1 MRCFVAAWPDEPA
14 RLALASLSDDV
25 RQRTEHR
32 RATHADDLHLT
43 LAFIG
48 DLTDEVAFDLAD
60 AVAKLRFK
68 PFGWQLD
75 TLGFFEEASVV
86 WVGAAAD
93 RPKPLVDLAD
103 RVRALLDQ
111 MNVAY
116 DRRPLTPHVT
126 LLRGV
131 KRFAAQR
138 VAPILWRIESI
149 ALYRSAPARQASRYA
164 RVAPYGAET

>member
-1 MRCFVAAWPDEPA
+1 MRCFVAAWPDETT

-32 RATHADDLHLT
+32 RATHVNDLHLT

-48 DLTDEVAFDLAD
+48 DLADEVAFDLAD
-60 AVAKLRFK
+60 SVAKLRFK
-68 PFGWQLD
+68 PFGLQLD
-75 TLGFFEEASVV
+75 KLGFVEEESVV
-86 WVGAAAD
+86 WVGAASD
-93 RPKPLVDLAD
+93 TPKPLVDLAD
-103 RVRALLDQ
+103 RVRALLDR

-116 DRRPLTPHVT
+116 DRRPLRPHVT

-131 KRFAAQR
+131 KKFAAER

-149 ALYRSAPARQASRYA
+149 ALYRSAPPGRASRYV
-164 RVAPYGAET
+164 RVAP

>member
-1 MRCFVAAWPDEPA
+1 MRCFVAAWPDETT

-25 RQRTEHR
+25 RQRIEHR
-32 RATHADDLHLT
+32 RATHADDLHVT

-48 DLTDEVAFDLAD
+48 DLADDVAFDLAY
-60 AVAKLRFK
+60 AVTKLRFK

-75 TLGFFEEASVV
+75 TLGFFEKAGVV
-86 WVGAAAD
+86 WVGAAD
-93 RPKPLVDLAD
+93 KTMRPLAELAE

-111 MNVAY
+111 TNVAY
-116 DRRPLTPHVT
+116 DRKPLAPHVT

-131 KRFAAQR
+131 KRFAAER

-149 ALYRSAPARQASRYA
+149 ALYRSAPPGQASRYV
-164 RVAPYGAET
+164 RVAP